1 MFNDNPQPPIDPPWI
16 DGGHSDYKDSD
27 FVDYKITIN
36 VTMNVAECDVEQF
49 VESLLKDLVNE
60 VEFGDQLHS
69 LNIEEV
75 S

>member
-1 MFNDNPQPPIDPPWI
+1 MFNDNPQPPIDPPYVHGRT
-16 DGGHSDYKDSD
+16 DGYKDSD

-69 LNIEEV
+69 LNVEEV